1 MQCESEANTA
11 LFQAAKNGNVTELR
25 DALEKGANPDF
36 FTTNE
41 EGNPAPI
48 HASIKFAD
56 EDSSLECVKILL
68 KSGANVNTKLLSN
81 QNSALH
87 EGAYE
92 KVPRLNDL
100 LVSYSRG
107 DLSR

>member
-1 MQCESEANTA
+1 MQYESDANTA
-11 LFQAAKNGNVTELR
+11 LFQAAKNGNVTGLR

-41 EGNPAPI
+41 EGNPASI

-68 KSGANVNTKLLSN
+68 ESGANVNTKLISN

-92 KVPRLNDL
+92 KVSRLNDI
-100 LVSYSRG
+100 LVSNSRVN
-107 DLSR
+107 LTR